1 MTISLD
7 EAKAHLRIEHTD
19 EDAHISALIQAATR
33 NAESITGTRITQAQV
48 TKKFSEFGPEMY
60 LEWPLISVDQI
71 KYIDKNGAEQTLYDT
86 INSPNVTSA
95 VFQVVRKWQARLAQ
109 GKPYITLAYD
119 QAWPETQKQ
128 PEAVT
133 VIYTAGYSPTVIP
146 DDLRAASL
154 LMIGHL
160 YANREATVKGN
171 IINDLPLG
179 YVELL
184 QSHKLYSL

>member
-1 MTISLD
+1 MTLALKD
-7 EAKAHLRIEHTD
+7 VKDHLRVEHGD
-19 EDAHISALIQAATR
+19 EDYLIDSYLQAAIS

-48 TKKFSEFGPEMY
+48 TKKFSEFSAEMY

-86 INSPNVTSA
+86 INTPAVTSA
-95 VFQVVRKWQARLAQ
+95 VFQVVRKWQAHTAM

-128 PEAVT
+128 PEAVSVT
-133 VIYTAGYSPTVIP
+133 YTAGYA
-146 DDLRAASL
+146 DNAAPKDICTAL
-154 LMIGHL
+154 LLLVGHL
-160 YANREATVKGN
+160 YANREATVRGN
-171 IINDLPLG
+171 IINDLPHG
-179 YVELL
+179 YVNLL